1 MSRLPMA
8 WLAGVRVKS
17 INAAVCETTVPF
29 KYLTKNPFRSTYF
42 ACLAMAAE
50 LSTGVFAFIG
60 MRAAPKPV
68 SMLVVSME
76 AEYMKKATGITRFV
90 CEDGEAISACVT
102 RTCETGEAEVFK
114 AKSTGYNAA
123 NEVVAVMHFTW
134 SVKRKS

>member
-1 MSRLPMA
+1 MA

-17 INAAVCETTVPF
+17 LSATTCETTVPF

-42 ACLAMAAE
+42 ACLAMASE

-60 MRAAPKPV
+60 LREAPEPV
-68 SMLVVSME
+68 SMLIVSME
-76 AEYMKKATGITRFV
+76 AEYKKKAAGLTRFV
-90 CEDGEAISACVT
+90 CEDGAAISACLQ

-123 NEVVAVMHFTW
+123 NEEVAVMHFTW
-134 SVKRKS
+134 SIKRKR